1 MISACTTRSS
11 LRRIK
16 KEKIN
21 HETEILF
28 FYFREYLNLL
38 LLVLVY
44 NHQCVSL
51 VSSFFFGNVLE
62 DHFDKSIST
71 ILGPIGQLI

>member
-16 KEKIN
+16 KEKID
-21 HETEILF
+21 HETEILFF

-38 LLVLVY
+38 LLVY
-44 NHQCVSL
+44 NLQCDSL
-51 VSSFFFGNVLE
+51 VSSYFFGNVLE
-62 DHFDKSIST
+62 DHFYKSIST

>member
-11 LRRIK
+11 WRRIK
-16 KEKIN
+16 KEKIE

-38 LLVLVY
+38 LLVY

-51 VSSFFFGNVLE
+51 VSSYFFGNVLE

>member
-16 KEKIN
+16 KEKID

-38 LLVLVY
+38 LLVY

-51 VSSFFFGNVLE
+51 VSSYFFGNVLE
-62 DHFDKSIST
+62 DHSDKSIST